1 MPTEMVRP
9 LDAGWIWLETDS
21 NLMHGSVLALFTPPP
36 GAGDDFVDALTD
48 RMRSHRVP
56 SAPFDRRL
64 KPGLLSRL
72 VPQWDLVSEIDPD
85 YHLRRVTLSAPGGQ
99 RELAQVVSSLHG
111 TALDHSRP
119 PWMVHVIDGLEDG
132 RFAVLGQMH
141 HALADGVTALRI
153 VDWWLSDD
161 PTAQDVPPIW
171 AFKRPRRRSRRPGR
185 TNPLRSAIA
194 AVGTGARGV
203 TGGLHAVRRTLTGL
217 SARPWSAP
225 GSAIN
230 GAITARRRVATQ
242 SFEMERFRTLSE
254 STGGTI
260 NDVVLAVCAGGLR
273 AYLEEIGEL
282 PERPLVTNMPVS
294 VRRGDSD
301 ADVGNAI
308 SWAMLALATDIDDV
322 RERFEAIRAA
332 TVQAKQRLRAMPPSA
347 VDAYTLLAV
356 SPILAE
362 QLLRMGGRVP
372 RCSTSRSPMCRGHG
386 TGCSSTGRPS
396 TSCTR

>member
-1 MPTEMVRP
+1 
-9 LDAGWIWLETDS
+9 
-21 NLMHGSVLALFTPPP
+21 
-36 GAGDDFVDALTD
+36 
-48 RMRSHRVP
+48 
-56 SAPFDRRL
+56 
-64 KPGLLSRL
+64 
-72 VPQWDLVSEIDPD
+72 
-85 YHLRRVTLSAPGGQ
+85 
-99 RELAQVVSSLHG
+99 
-111 TALDHSRP
+111 
-119 PWMVHVIDGLEDG
+119 MVHVIDGLGDG

-161 PTAQDVPPIW
+161 PKAQDVPPIW

-194 AVGTGARGV
+194 ALGTGARGV
-203 TGGLHAVRRTLTGL
+203 TGGLHAIRRTLTGL

-254 STGGTI
+254 CTGGTI

-294 VRRGDSD
+294 VRREDSE

-322 RERFEAIRAA
+322 RERFEAIQAA

-372 RCSTSRSPMCRGHG
+372 PLFNVPISNVPGPRDRLFLDGAALDELHALTVIYDGYGLVIVAVSYGDRLQMSFTACPDTLPHSQHLALHCGRALEELEATYRAVGLRSQG
-386 TGCSSTGRPS
+386 SGRVTVPP
-396 TSCTR
+396 RQDGPVDRP